1 MRIMVVTAGSRGD
14 VAPYTGLARRLS
26 EAGHHVAFAT
36 HHTFTDMVRAGG
48 FEVRTLPGDP
58 QELIRARTEGRSEA
72 EKKRVTAEFLSNLGE
87 GVAEAAEQG
96 TDVILSSLGQAPLS
110 CLVAEGLGLPSMGVY
125 LAPAVPNDAFA
136 LPGSDVPA
144 GPGTPLSN
152 RAAGERTLDRAHGL
166 YAEVLP
172 RLARRLR
179 LPEAAVGTAWRR
191 WQGKEGWPISHGVS
205 PAVLPRPADWPPEVD
220 MAGYWWPEPPSADVS
235 SLTPAWQP
243 PEELLSFLAAGPPP
257 VFLGFGSM
265 APGLGERLGPL
276 IVDAVRRAGTR
287 AVVQAGWAG
296 LDVAGDQVLTVG
308 DVPHDWLFPRMAAV
322 VHHAGAGTTGAGLRA
337 GAPTVAVPVMA
348 DQPFW
353 ASRVYELGAG
363 PAPVPFGELSAERLG
378 EAIRAAVEEPGYR
391 RRAAEL
397 ARLIGMD
404 DGAERVLRR
413 VEAITTA

>member
-26 EAGHHVAFAT
+26 EAGHDVAFAT
-36 HHTFTDMVRAGG
+36 HHTFADMVGAAG
-48 FEVRTLPGDP
+48 FDVRTVPGDP
-58 QELIRARTEGRSEA
+58 QELIRARTAGRSEA
-72 EKKRVTAEFLSNLGE
+72 ERQRVTAAFLSDLGE

-96 TDVILSSLGQAPLS
+96 ADVILSSLGQAPLS

-136 LPGSDVPA
+136 LPGA
-144 GPGTPLSN
+144 ATNGPGGSLGN
-152 RAAGERTLDRAHGL
+152 RAAGERMLDGAHAL

-172 RLARRLR
+172 RLGRRLR
-179 LPEAAVGTAWRR
+179 LPESAVDRAWRR

-205 PAVLPRPADWPPEVD
+205 PAVLPRPDDWPPEVD
-220 MAGYWWPEPPSADVS
+220 MAGYWWPEPAPD
-235 SLTPAWQP
+235 WQP

-276 IVDAVRRAGTR
+276 IVEAVRRSGAR

-296 LDVAGDQVLTVG
+296 LDVAGDQLLTVG
-308 DVPHDWLFPRMAAV
+308 DVPHDWLFPRTAAV
-322 VHHAGAGTTGAGLRA
+322 VHHMGAGTTAAGLRA
-337 GAPTVAVPVMA
+337 GVPTVAVPVMA

-353 ASRVYELGAG
+353 AARVYGLGAG
-363 PAPVPFGELSAERLG
+363 PAPVPFGELTAERLG
-378 EAIRAAVEEPGYR
+378 DAIRAAVGEPGYR

-397 ARLIGMD
+397 AHQIGLD
-404 DGAERVLRR
+404 DGAGRVLRR
-413 VEAITTA
+413 IEALAAV